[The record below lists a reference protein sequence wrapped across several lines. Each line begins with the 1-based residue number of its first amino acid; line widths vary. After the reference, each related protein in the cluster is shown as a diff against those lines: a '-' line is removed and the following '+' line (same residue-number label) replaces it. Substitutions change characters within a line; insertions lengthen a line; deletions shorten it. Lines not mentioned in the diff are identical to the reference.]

1 MMVKG
6 KRILCC
12 IKLCRDNCY
21 ITENRTVN
29 HIEVI
34 DIYTSSN
41 LVRNIEVKNAILL
54 CLGTVKAFLGFC

>member
-12 IKLCRDNCY
+12 VKLCRDNCY

-29 HIEVI
+29 HIVVI
-34 DIYTSSN
+34 DIYIPVVT
-41 LVRNIEVKNAILL
+41 
-54 CLGTVKAFLGFC
+54 